1 MVREYRVRVYQNMVL
16 LVLPSLKPDHGL
28 LCRTVVAAEE
38 TPALCNVS
46 LVQLGCR
53 RNDSRRIE
61 LQFHCKSSG
70 IHVSDL
76 YILQGP
82 EVITR
87 KRPA

>member
-1 MVREYRVRVYQNMVL
+1 MVL
-16 LVLPSLKPDHGL
+16 LVLPSLKLDHGL

-46 LVQLGCR
+46 LIQLGSR
-53 RNDSRRIE
+53 RNDSCRIE
-61 LQFHCKSSG
+61 LQLHCKPSG
-70 IHVSDL
+70 IQVSDL